1 MVLGGTT
8 PPAGG
13 LPALRRGSSLCVST
27 TTLNHLAT
35 VVDPAAAA
43 GAIAAD
49 LWDQLGRRR
58 ALIVSTK
65 LRRLAE
71 LEPAWRTVR
80 GGPGACSNERP
91 VFTITDLLADA
102 AD

>member
-1 MVLGGTT
+1 MSIY
-8 PPAGG
+8 
-13 LPALRRGSSLCVST
+13 R
-27 TTLNHLAT
+27 NHHNLST
-35 VVDPAAAA
+35 VVDPHAAA

-71 LEPAWRTVR
+71 LEPAWRTVQSL
-80 GGPGACSNERP
+80 PKPHSNGRP
-91 VFTITDLLADA
+91 VITITDLFADA
-102 AD
+102 TD

>member
-1 MVLGGTT
+1 MSIYRNNHNL
-8 PPAGG
+8 
-13 LPALRRGSSLCVST
+13 ST
-27 TTLNHLAT
+27 I
-35 VVDPAAAA
+35 VDTDAAA
-43 GAIAAD
+43 GTIAAD

-71 LEPAWRTVR
+71 LEPAWRTVQSQ
-80 GGPGACSNERP
+80 GKPYSNGRP
-91 VFTITDLLADA
+91 VITITDLFADA